1 MRGQMLKLCA
11 AILAALPFF
20 VILPPSR
27 RAHAQTGKPA
37 KAQSFVPG
45 RVLVHFSADV
55 GSARAQQ
62 SIAAA
67 GGLKGKEI
75 PHTGVYAVQLPPTA
89 DEEAFA
95 NAFRNRPGVTFAEL
109 DSVVAPQDITP
120 NDPSYPS
127 EWHLSKISA
136 PAAWSTTTGSST
148 VTIAI
153 LDTGVD
159 GTHPDLAPKMV
170 PGWNF
175 YDNNADTS
183 DVYGHGTAVAGTA
196 AASSNNGSGVAS
208 IAWNCMI
215 MPVRISDPSGFGSV
229 SAIAN
234 GLTWAA
240 DHGARV
246 ANISYQ
252 VTGYPTISTAAKYF
266 QSKGGVVT
274 VAAGNG
280 GVFDATAADPYMVT
294 VSATDS
300 SNALASFSNTGNAVD
315 IAAPGVSIYTT
326 NKGGGYGSWSGT
338 SFSAPIAAGAAA
350 LVLSS
355 NPSLT
360 GAQAQDALI
369 KSANDLGPAGWDT
382 AFGAGCLN
390 VSRAVSAASGLS
402 SGTTDTTAPTVSF
415 TNPTNGSVAS
425 GTVAVQVSASDNV
438 GVSSV
443 SFSVD
448 STALGSDT
456 AAPYNFTWNTS
467 GVSNGTHTLST
478 TARDAAGNSSTST
491 ILVSVSNIG
500 DTSSPVVSI
509 TSPGNGGM
517 LTANVT
523 VTVSV
528 GDNIG
533 VVRNELYVDGT
544 LAASSTSA
552 PFTTKWATKKAT
564 KGPHTLQCKAYDAAG
579 NVGLS
584 QVVTEYK

>member
-1 MRGQMLKLCA
+1 
-11 AILAALPFF
+11 
-20 VILPPSR
+20 
-27 RAHAQTGKPA
+27 
-37 KAQSFVPG
+37 
-45 RVLVHFSADV
+45 
-55 GSARAQQ
+55 
-62 SIAAA
+62 
-67 GGLKGKEI
+67 
-75 PHTGVYAVQLPPTA
+75 
-89 DEEAFA
+89 
-95 NAFRNRPGVTFAEL
+95 
-109 DSVVAPQDITP
+109 
-120 NDPSYPS
+120 
-127 EWHLSKISA
+127 
-136 PAAWSTTTGSST
+136 
-148 VTIAI
+148 
-153 LDTGVD
+153 
-159 GTHPDLAPKMV
+159 
-170 PGWNF
+170 
-175 YDNNADTS
+175 
-183 DVYGHGTAVAGTA
+183 
-196 AASSNNGSGVAS
+196 
-208 IAWNCMI
+208 MI
-215 MPVRISDPSGFGSV
+215 MPIRISDPSGFGSV

-280 GVFDATAADPYMVT
+280 GLFDATATDPYMLT

-300 SNALASFSNTGNAVD
+300 SDALASFSNTGNDVD
-315 IAAPGVSIYTT
+315 IAAPGVSIYST

-350 LVLSS
+350 LVISS

-382 AFGAGCLN
+382 AFGAGRLN
-390 VSRAVSAASGLS
+390 VSRAVSAASGSS

-415 TNPTNGSVAS
+415 TNPTNGAAVS

-448 STALGSDT
+448 GTALGSDT

-478 TARDAAGNSSTST
+478 TARDAAGNPTTST

-500 DTSSPVVSI
+500 DTSKPVVSI
-509 TSPGNGGM
+509 TSPGNGS
-517 LTANVT
+517 TVPVNAT

-528 GDNIG
+528 ADNIG

-564 KGPHTLQCKAYDAAG
+564 KGAHTLQSKAYDAAG

-584 QVVTEYK
+584 QVVTVYK